1 MIRWFFFS
9 KKLIFTLNP
18 RTSIF
23 VCLGL
28 LVFGCV
34 YSFFKYKDL
43 KDQPEAEG
51 TFFDQ
56 GKRNIRE
63 MKVLVSK
70 LEILDAG
77 LTTDLQAYTDL
88 SSTWL
93 VFFII
98 FIVVIVIVVL
108 MLIFLRKRLT
118 EHKFPIH

>member
-1 MIRWFFFS
+1 MSNVTISS
-9 KKLIFTLNP
+9 KKKKTHFAPIP

-56 GKRNIRE
+56 GKRNNGE
-63 MKVLVSK
+63 LKVFVSK
-70 LEILDAG
+70 FKILDAG

-98 FIVVIVIVVL
+98 FIVVIVTVVL
-108 MLIFLRKRLT
+108 MLIFLRKR
-118 EHKFPIH
+118 